1 MSYQIS
7 IKKHTL
13 QFRFE
18 ARTSRGSLFEKDT
31 FFISLTHSE
40 NPEVIGIGECS
51 PLKGLSPEYD
61 DNYEERLNYF
71 CKLFKEMNNPE
82 GFFKHPTLPSVPSIR
97 FGFEMAWKDLQNGGK
112 RSFYPNRFIEGK
124 PLPINGLIW
133 MGSHEFM
140 LQQIKEKLEAGFG
153 CIKIK
158 VGAIDFEQ
166 ELSLLHYIRQQY
178 GPEDI
183 TLRVDAN
190 GAFSPTDAEDK
201 LKALTKYQLH
211 SIEQPIKAGQIEA
224 MATLCENTP
233 LPIAL
238 DEELIGIQHVEQF
251 SPLLKAIQPSYII
264 LKPSLVGGFNATQA
278 WIEAAENLGIG
289 WWVTS
294 ALESNIGLNAIC
306 QLTANYPV
314 TIPQGLGTGQLYHN
328 NIDSPLEVKAGEIT
342 YLQTESPNWGI
353 EVFD

>member
-1 MSYQIS
+1 MSYQLS
-7 IKKHTL
+7 IRKYTL

-31 FFISLTHSE
+31 YFLSLTHSE
-40 NPEVIGIGECS
+40 NPSIMGLGECS

-61 DNYEERLNYF
+61 GNYEDRLTYF
-71 CKLFKEMNNPE
+71 CRLFQEMDSPE
-82 GFFKHPTLPSVPSIR
+82 GFFKHPVLPSVPSIR

-112 RSFYPNRFIEGK
+112 SVFYENRFTAGE

-140 LQQIKEKLEAGFG
+140 LQQVKEKLAAGFR
-153 CIKIK
+153 CIKMK

-178 GPEDI
+178 GPKEI

-190 GAFSPTDAEDK
+190 GAFSPSDAQEK
-201 LKALTKYQLH
+201 LNALAKYHLH
-211 SIEQPIKAGQIEA
+211 SIEQPIKAGQIET
-224 MATLCENTP
+224 MAALCENTP

-238 DEELIGIQHVEQF
+238 DEELIGIPQQQF
-251 SPLLKAIQPSYII
+251 VTLLEATKPSYII
-264 LKPSLVGGFNATQA
+264 LKPSLLGGFAATQA
-278 WIEAAENLGIG
+278 WIETAEKLGIG

-294 ALESNIGLNAIC
+294 ALESNVGLNAIC
-306 QLTANYPV
+306 QFTANYPV
-314 TIPQGLGTGQLYHN
+314 TLPQGLGTGQLYHN
-328 NIDSPLEVKAGEIT
+328 NIDSPLEVKAGQIR
-342 YLQTESPNWGI
+342 YLPTNNENWGNEI
-353 EVFD
+353 FD